1 MSRRFSLVSLRTASF
16 LAFLFTI
23 SALSGSAFGQQPAAT
38 ASPTPAATPAPT
50 PIPTNA
56 RNADGSQVFTAEQ
69 IAESVIIIYGRGGGR
84 IVLDQIRKT
93 TQERGK
99 VTITNAAGKTDV
111 IPYQRWTIRGEN
123 SFKDKVRFEQDFPD
137 ARYSLVTN
145 EEKVFGIFNDA
156 SFNPREDAVRSF
168 ENQIYRGLDGLLRY
182 KENGSTLTQ
191 GEKTK
196 ILGVEYYVVDVTDK
210 TGRKTRY
217 FISTRSLKIMM
228 LEYEENG
235 IPYKK
240 RFYDYRYAQGTM
252 IPYRTVLWAND
263 KIVEETN
270 IGTITYG
277 QKIDD
282 SLFPVT

>member
-1 MSRRFSLVSLRTASF
+1 VSLRTASF
-16 LAFLFTI
+16 LAFLLSF
-23 SALSGSAFGQQPAAT
+23 SALTGSALGQET
-38 ASPTPAATPAPT
+38 AATPAPT
-50 PIPTNA
+50 PIPLLTK
-56 RNADGSQVFTAEQ
+56 NADGSIAFTAEQ

-93 TQERGK
+93 AQERGK
-99 VTITNAAGKTDV
+99 LSITNAAGKTDV
-111 IPYQRWTIRGEN
+111 IPYQRWIVRGEN
-123 SFKDKVRFEQDFPD
+123 SFKDKVRFEQDFPE

-145 EEKVFGIFNDA
+145 QEKVFGIFNDS

-196 ILGVEYYVVDVTDK
+196 ILGVEYYVIDVTDK
-210 TGRKTRY
+210 TDRKTRY
-217 FISTRSLKIMM
+217 YVSTKSLKIMM

-235 IPYKK
+235 VDYKR
-240 RFYDYRYAQGTM
+240 RFYDYRLAQGTM

-270 IGTITYG
+270 IGTITFG
-277 QKIDD
+277 QKVDD

>member
-1 MSRRFSLVSLRTASF
+1 MSLRTASF
-16 LAFLFTI
+16 LAFLLSF
-23 SALSGSAFGQQPAAT
+23 SALTGSAIGQQPATTPA
-38 ASPTPAATPAPT
+38 PTPAATP
-50 PIPTNA
+50 IPTQTKNS
-56 RNADGSQVFTAEQ
+56 DGSQAFTAEQ

-99 VTITNAAGKTDV
+99 LTITNAAGKTDV
-111 IPYQRWTIRGEN
+111 IPYQRWTVRGEN
-123 SFKDKVRFEQDFPD
+123 SFKDKVRLEQDFPD
-137 ARYSLVTN
+137 ARYSLVN
-145 EEKVFGIFNDA
+145 NQEKVFGIFNDA

-182 KENGSTLTQ
+182 KENGSTLGQ

-217 FISTRSLKIMM
+217 YVSTKSLKIMM

-235 IPYKK
+235 INYKK

-252 IPYRTVLWAND
+252 IPYRTVLWAGD
-263 KIVEETN
+263 KVVEETN

-282 SLFPVT
+282 TLFPVT